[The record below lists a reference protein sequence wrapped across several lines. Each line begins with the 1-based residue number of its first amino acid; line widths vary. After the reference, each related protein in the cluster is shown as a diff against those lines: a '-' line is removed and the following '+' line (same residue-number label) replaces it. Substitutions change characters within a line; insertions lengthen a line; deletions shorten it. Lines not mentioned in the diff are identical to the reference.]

1 MCKFVCHL
9 LALVFFHLR
18 VYTMHAVY
26 LQEGCNEQQHNPLVV
41 QKVYV
46 GDGAVEKWS
55 EEHVGCVY
63 HQSARKHQENVG
75 HCLNAF

>member
-1 MCKFVCHL
+1 MCKFVYHL

-18 VYTMHAVY
+18 VYTMHAVN
-26 LQEGCNEQQHNPLVV
+26 LQEGCNEHQHNPLVI

-46 GDGAVEKWS
+46 GDGTVEKWT
-55 EEHVGCVY
+55 EKHIGRVY
-63 HQSARKHQENVG
+63 HQYARKHKEDVG